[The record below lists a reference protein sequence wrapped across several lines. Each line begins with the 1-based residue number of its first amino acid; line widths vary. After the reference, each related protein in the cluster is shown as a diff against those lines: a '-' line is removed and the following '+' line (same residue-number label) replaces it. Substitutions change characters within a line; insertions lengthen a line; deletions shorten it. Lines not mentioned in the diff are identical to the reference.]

1 MCRATLPVLSCDV
14 LCRAALPVIRCDV
27 LLRVDVQG
35 YTAGDK
41 L

>member
-1 MCRATLPVLSCDV
+1 MCMAALPVISCDV
-14 LCRAALPVIRCDV
+14 LCRAALLVIRCDV

-35 YTAGDK
+35 YTAGAK

>member
-1 MCRATLPVLSCDV
+1 MAALPVISCDV
-14 LCRAALPVIRCDV
+14 LCRAALLVIRCDV

-35 YTAGDK
+35 YTAGAK